1 MAATLT
7 PDKVFSMVSMPSP
20 EFLRRDRFEPI
31 ANGKIWI
38 GMTDKD
44 PEDPAN
50 QIPVYAEQ
58 EDGSLVQV
66 SQPISIS
73 VSGYPTYNGKESKF
87 VTKSAASMKVKDSSG
102 VQQWYWPNLF
112 VYDPAQMWNVLT
124 SNFGAEI
131 VGTPLGSVQEQL
143 NGYITPWNFIG
154 KAPYATE
161 HQAIQAM
168 FDYAEAKNKLIWAV
182 GYTLNTNGI
191 LTAANIKIVGGTWKL
206 AGNDPRFTNCELSG
220 GRWEGRSIWTKNTTI
235 RECWLEKCRVRHDG
249 GDVRILDSRFNGE
262 VAGSNVTSIVIQ
274 GAQPGQENPV
284 GSIEVD
290 GVVFTNG
297 LNGILH
303 QGGNADM
310 VYGIY
315 RNLGFFDMKGDA
327 IELNVVN
334 STYNEGL
341 VIENILINNIN
352 ATLAGSNWGIGIGIA
367 GKGPYAWDAPDNM
380 YCHDFTIRNV
390 HAIGVRQCV
399 HVEVGRDFTIEN
411 CRLYPNVNKSVGT
424 GLTTA
429 GVYIAGSKRF
439 TVDGITGEP
448 VGSGSVADIDIPL
461 IDIRWGTRADD
472 VRFIPASRDFTL
484 TNVNTKRGEVS
495 LSCDAYPGVGST
507 PATPNRI
514 SVGDVKCYRFRAMG
528 VATELNLSNVQA
540 VEWDCTGDLSAG
552 GVDGAASSGQT
563 IATKSILTMVNCT
576 AYDAKGIGGQ
586 SYRRCAYSHVSVVG
600 GNVDANQRTTIIGR
614 LGPMLGNVG
623 KIFYPQIY
631 PTATGH
637 SYYDYFPTGREFD
650 VGDMVIIPTW
660 DGDHNNITGTRY
672 YIVTKAGAFIPN
684 NDNNNIRAAAAG
696 DRTLIQQKTPS
707 GTSTGSPWVYSNQ
720 FSPGTRIT
728 IPGAG
733 AGGADLNTTIIR
745 SPYQEPPGDTSAL
758 IKMDIA
764 DPIVT
769 AVPTGTRIRA
779 TFPLETLPPNPPAP

>member
-1 MAATLT
+1 MAV
-7 PDKVFSMVSMPSP
+7 DVNQIFSKLAMPSP
-20 EFLRRDRFEPI
+20 EFLRKDRFEPV
-31 ANGKIWI
+31 ANGQIFVGK
-38 GMTDKD
+38 TDTD
-44 PEDPAN
+44 PLNPAN

-66 SQPISIS
+66 SQPIRINA
-73 VSGYPTYNGKESKF
+73 SGYPVYNGKAAKF
-87 VTKSAASMKVKDSSG
+87 ITHTAASMKVLDASD
-102 VQQWYWPNLF
+102 VEMWYWPNLF
-112 VYDPAQMWNVLT
+112 EYDSSQMWAVLA
-124 SNFGAEI
+124 SQFGADF
-131 VGTPLGSVQEQL
+131 VGTPVGTIQEQL
-143 NGYITPWNFIG
+143 NGYVTPWNYIG
-154 KAPYATE
+154 KAPYANE

-168 FDYAEAKNKLIWAV
+168 LDYAEVNNKLVWCV
-182 GYTLNTNGI
+182 GYTLHTNGI
-191 LTAANIKIVGGTWKL
+191 LTGKNIKIVGGNWILT
-206 AGNDPRFTNCELSG
+206 GNDPRFTNCELVG
-220 GRWEGRSIWTKNTTI
+220 GRWEGRSIWTNNTTI
-235 RECWLEKCRVRHDG
+235 RECWLEKCRVRHDSG
-249 GDVRILDSRFNGE
+249 EVRILDSRFNGE

-274 GAQPGQENPV
+274 GSQPGQVNPD

-290 GVVFTNG
+290 GCVFTNG

-303 QGGNADM
+303 QGGNANM
-310 VYGIY
+310 HYGIY
-315 RNLGFFDMKGDA
+315 RNLAFLDMKGDG

-334 STYNEGL
+334 STYNDGL
-341 VIENILINNIN
+341 VIENILLNNIN

-367 GKGPYAWDAPDNM
+367 GKGPYAWDAAENM

-390 HAIGVRQCV
+390 LARGVRQCV

-411 CRLYPNVNKSVGT
+411 CRLYPDVNKSQGT

-429 GVYIAGSKRF
+429 GVYISGSKRF
-439 TVDGITGEP
+439 TVTNISGEP
-448 VGSGSVADIDIPL
+448 VGSATVEDIDIPL

-472 VRFIPASRDFTL
+472 VRYIPASRDYSL

-495 LSCDAYPGVGST
+495 LSCDAYPGVGSV

-514 SVGDVKCYRFRAMG
+514 SVSDIKCYRFRAMG
-528 VATELNLSNVQA
+528 VATELNLDTVQA

-552 GVDGAASSGQT
+552 GVEGAASSGQT
-563 IATKSILTMVNCT
+563 IATKSILNMINCT
-576 AYDAKGIGGQ
+576 AYDAKGFGGQ

-660 DGDHNNITGTRY
+660 DADHNNITGTRY

-684 NDNNNIRAAAAG
+684 NDNNAIRAASAG
-696 DRTLIQQKTPS
+696 TKTLVQLKTPS

-733 AGGADLNTTIIR
+733 AGGADLNTTITR

-758 IKMDIA
+758 INMDIA

-769 AVPTGTRIRA
+769 AVPAGTRIRA